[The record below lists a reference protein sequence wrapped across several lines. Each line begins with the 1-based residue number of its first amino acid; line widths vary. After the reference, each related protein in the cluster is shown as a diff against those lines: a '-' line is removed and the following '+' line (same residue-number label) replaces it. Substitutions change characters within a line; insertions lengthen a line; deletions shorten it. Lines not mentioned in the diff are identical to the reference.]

1 MKIELNEEEA
11 NVLVN
16 LLNVAVKAAGLEA
29 AEAALHFQRKIAA
42 ARQPKTKKPDK

>member
-1 MKIELNEEEA
+1 MKIELNQEEA
-11 NVLVN
+11 TVLLN

-42 ARQPKTKKPDK
+42 AREPKKKPAK

>member
-1 MKIELNEEEA
+1 MKIELTTEEA
-11 NVLVN
+11 DVLEK
-16 LLNVAVKAAGLEA
+16 LLNVAVKAVGLEA